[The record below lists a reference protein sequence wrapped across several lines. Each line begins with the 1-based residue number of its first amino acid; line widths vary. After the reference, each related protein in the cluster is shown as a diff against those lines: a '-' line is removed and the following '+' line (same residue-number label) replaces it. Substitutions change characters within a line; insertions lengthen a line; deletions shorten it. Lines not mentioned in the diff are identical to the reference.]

1 MRALVVEQ
9 AGSAPV
15 VREHPDATAGP
26 RRTLVRVGAAPV
38 VPLDLLCASGTSYFG
53 TPATPYV
60 PGVQGVGRV
69 EASDVLPR
77 GTRVFLATVAG
88 MAAGD
93 GGLAELCAVPDA
105 DVVPITEAPDDD
117 AAVAAL
123 GLSAVAA
130 WQCLT
135 WRGRLA
141 PGEHVVVLGAGGAVG
156 QAAIGAAHALGA
168 GRVVAVCR
176 AASQARARAAG
187 AQVVVTTDGAGEVAD
202 LADRLRE
209 ACGGRA
215 DLVVDPVFGAP
226 AAAALEV
233 LSPGGRLVNLGGSA
247 GDSVR
252 LSSASLRSRSIDVLG
267 YTNNALTPQQRAEAL
282 AEVLAH
288 AAAGRVRV
296 AHETYPL
303 AQAGGAWSA
312 VAGGSGSRA
321 VVTFAPT
328 GR

>member
-26 RRTLVRVGAAPV
+26 GRTLVRVGAAPV

-53 TPATPYV
+53 APATPYV

-69 EASDVLPR
+69 EASDTLPR
-77 GTRVFLATVAG
+77 GTRVFLATAAG
-88 MAAGD
+88 MAAAD

-117 AAVAAL
+117 AVVAAL

-156 QAAIGAAHALGA
+156 QAAVGAAHALGA

-176 AASQARARAAG
+176 AASQDRARAAG
-187 AQVVVTTDGAGEVAD
+187 AQVVVTTDGPGD
-202 LADRLRE
+202 LSDRLRR
-209 ACGGRA
+209 ACDGRA

-226 AAAALEV
+226 AAAALAV

-247 GDSVR
+247 GDS
-252 LSSASLRSRSIDVLG
+252 LPMSSASLRSRSIDVLG

-282 AEVLAH
+282 TEVLAH

-296 AHETYPL
+296 AHETYPVER
-303 AQAGGAWSA
+303 AAEAWSA

-321 VVTFAPT
+321 VVTFA
-328 GR
+328 

>member
-1 MRALVVEQ
+1 MRALVVERP
-9 AGSAPV
+9 GSPPV
-15 VREHPDATAGP
+15 VREHPDARPAAG
-26 RRTLVRVGAAPV
+26 RTLVRMTAAPV

-53 TPATPYV
+53 APATPYV

-77 GTRVFLATVAG
+77 GTRVFLATSAG

-93 GGLAELCAVPDA
+93 GGLAELCTVPDA
-105 DVVPITEAPDDD
+105 DVVPITEAPGDD

-135 WRGRLA
+135 WRGRLT

-156 QAAIGAAHALGA
+156 QAAVGAAHALGA

-176 AASQARARAAG
+176 SASEVRARVAG
-187 AQVVVTTDGAGEVAD
+187 AQVVVTTDGPGD

-215 DLVVDPVFGAP
+215 DLVVDPVFGTP

-247 GDSVR
+247 GDSLP
-252 LSSASLRSRSIDVLG
+252 LSSTSLRSRSIDVLG
-267 YTNNALTPQQRAEAL
+267 YTNNALTPRQRAEAL
-282 AEVLAH
+282 TEVLAH
-288 AAAGRVRV
+288 AAAGTVRV
-296 AHETYPL
+296 AHQTWPL
-303 AQAGGAWSA
+303 ARAAEAWTA
-312 VAGGSGSRA
+312 VAAGAGSRA
-321 VVTFAPT
+321 VVSC
-328 GR
+328 G